1 MRILLELLNV
11 TASPSPVD
19 DKEEEVEHLNRSL
32 GDDIKVKTK
41 KYLETFSRE
50 PFESLVSVFKHDFQM
65 FSYDPYEH
73 FNKSRK

>member
-11 TASPSPVD
+11 TVSPLD
-19 DKEEEVEHLNRSL
+19 DKDEEVEHLNRSP
-32 GDDIKVKTK
+32 GNDIKVKTK

-50 PFESLVSVFKHDFQM
+50 TFEGLVSVFRHDFQM

-73 FNKSRK
+73 FNKSGKD